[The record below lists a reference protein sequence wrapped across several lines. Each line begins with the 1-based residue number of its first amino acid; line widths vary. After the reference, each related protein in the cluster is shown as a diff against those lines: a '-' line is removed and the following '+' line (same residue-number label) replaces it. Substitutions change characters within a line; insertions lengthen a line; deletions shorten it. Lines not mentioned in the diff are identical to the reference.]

1 MLRPASRTSVL
12 SPFSVSSLAAQP
24 PVIPEPTTIASYAV
38 PAIFFSSGLFEICE
52 RHAAMQ
58 STGDD
63 FFAQF
68 LLETHL
74 GRVIAGESQTLER
87 FEEAVTQW
95 ALSFVS
101 GTGMQIPRVPFDG
114 RGLVQIPE
122 EILLLGLRALD
133 KVFLEEFVA
142 LAIDVREAIE
152 ELLALFVAGPVREDE
167 IYEFVDVHGLCAG
180 RVGLRNDQVAH
191 PGHGCVLVRT
201 EGAEHIARSGMG
213 VAKESEEIRSEG
225 RQDGSRGNEFQ
236 GITPLHSASPD
247 SHYSKTATV
256 ARCRI

>member
-1 MLRPASRTSVL
+1 MGRPASRTSVL
-12 SPFSVSSLAAQP
+12 SHFSVSSLAAQP
-24 PVIPEPTTIASYAV
+24 PVIPEPTTIESYAV
-38 PAIFFSSGLFEICE
+38 PGIFFSSGLFEICE
-52 RHAAMQ
+52 RRAAMQ

-68 LLETHL
+68 LLEAHL

-87 FEEAVTQW
+87 FEEAVIQG
-95 ALSFVS
+95 ALSFVARAE
-101 GTGMQIPRVPFDG
+101 MQIPRMPLDG

-133 KVFLEEFVA
+133 KGLAEEFVA

-152 ELLALFVAGPVREDE
+152 ELFALLVAGPLREDE
-167 IYEFVDVHGLCAG
+167 IYEFVDAHGLCAG
-180 RVGLRNDQVAH
+180 RVGLRNDQVGH
-191 PGHGCVLVRT
+191 QRHGCVLVRI
-201 EGAEHIARSGMG
+201 EGAEHVARSGMG
-213 VAKESEEIRSEG
+213 LTKESEEIGSEG

-236 GITPLHSASPD
+236 RITPLHSASPD